1 MTHLLK
7 EKKMKKIDN
16 RFVELTSEELRD
28 RVIRGLVTGSNME
41 DIADKLNVD
50 VELVVNTWK
59 DYVTAQYS
67 MPEEERW
74 LLHERRLEY
83 LLQKAAGLIEDGLD
97 SEFGAQ
103 TLQAALKVLQQLEEL
118 QGLNNARKKE
128 AENKV
133 VELTQQQVTQMLGI
147 LDAVKQ
153 AIAHTMPDQ
162 IQAQT
167 KRYWTPDVIQGL
179 FEEKQ
184 LEVLEERA

>member
-1 MTHLLK
+1 MTK
-7 EKKMKKIDN
+7 KKIDN